1 MTETSSHPA
10 PDTAPASRARSY
22 RTLSVLAVATGAF
35 WTVGV
40 TLVATQAGS
49 DPVGAGY
56 DAANRFLTLSLVLL
70 VGYAALL
77 RRSPPGGSSKGSMA
91 LVVGSVLLLAG
102 NVLEFWMVLF
112 SDLHTEKTAV
122 RLGEPEAFWGSP
134 AGWVLFV
141 LGMLVTVAA
150 AAMLG
155 RAVGGLRGG
164 VLFVLAIVG
173 LSATGLWAVSPLLAG
188 AAGLALA
195 GWLIGL
201 VQPRHPSNRPDR
213 TDPHRYERT
222 DRGRS
227 GCACLPEGQAR

>member
-1 MTETSSHPA
+1 M
-10 PDTAPASRARSY
+10 
-22 RTLSVLAVATGAF
+22 LAVGTGAL

-40 TLVATQAGS
+40 TLVATQAAS
-49 DPVGAGY
+49 DPVGTGY
-56 DAANRFLTLSLVLL
+56 DAANRFLTLPLLLL

-77 RRSPPGGSSKGSMA
+77 RASPPGGSGKGPVA

-112 SDLHTEKTAV
+112 SDLHTEKTAA
-122 RLGEPEAFWGSP
+122 RLGESEAYWGSL
-134 AGWVLFV
+134 AGWILFV

-164 VLFVLAIVG
+164 FLFVLAVVG

-201 VQPRHPSNRPDR
+201 ARPRHPI
-213 TDPHRYERT
+213 
-222 DRGRS
+222 G
-227 GCACLPEGQAR
+227 

>member
-1 MTETSSHPA
+1 M
-10 PDTAPASRARSY
+10 
-22 RTLSVLAVATGAF
+22 LSVLAVAVGAL
-35 WTVGV
+35 WVVGV

-56 DAANRFLTLSLVLL
+56 DAANRALTLPLLLL
-70 VGYAALL
+70 VGYAVLL
-77 RRSPPGGSSKGSMA
+77 RTSPPGASRKGPVV

-102 NVLEFWMVLF
+102 NVLEFWMVLL
-112 SDLHTEKTAV
+112 SGLHTEKSAA
-122 RLGEPEAFWGSP
+122 RLGEPEAFWGSF
-134 AGWVLFV
+134 AGWMVFV

-155 RAVGGLRGG
+155 RAIGGLRGWIL
-164 VLFVLAIVG
+164 VVLAIVG

-201 VQPRHPSNRPDR
+201 VQPRHPRAEIELDTR
-213 TDPHRYERT
+213 RRATA
-222 DRGRS
+222 RGSRGTRS
-227 GCACLPEGQAR
+227 EA

>member
-1 MTETSSHPA
+1 MTAGMAETSRRPA
-10 PDTAPASRARSY
+10 RGTAPAAHAPSY
-22 RTLSVLAVATGAF
+22 RTLSLLAVGTGAL

-56 DAANRFLTLSLVLL
+56 DAANRALTLPLVLL

-77 RRSPPGGSSKGSMA
+77 RKSPPGRSRRGSLV

-102 NVLEFWMVLF
+102 NVLEFWMVLL
-112 SDLHTEKTAV
+112 SGLHTEKNAA
-122 RLGEPEAFWGSP
+122 RLGESEAFWGSF
-134 AGWVLFV
+134 AGWMLFL
-141 LGMLVTVAA
+141 LGMLVTIAA
-150 AAMLG
+150 AVMLG
-155 RAVGGLRGG
+155 RAVGGLRGAIL
-164 VLFVLAIVG
+164 VVLAIVG

-201 VQPRHPSNRPDR
+201 VQPRHLI
-213 TDPHRYERT
+213 
-222 DRGRS
+222 
-227 GCACLPEGQAR
+227 A

>member
-1 MTETSSHPA
+1 M
-10 PDTAPASRARSY
+10 
-22 RTLSVLAVATGAF
+22 LAVATGAL

-70 VGYAALL
+70 VGFAALL
-77 RRSPPGGSSKGSMA
+77 RSSPPGGSKKGSVA
-91 LVVGSVLLLAG
+91 LVMGSVLLLAG

-112 SDLHTEKTAV
+112 SGLHTEKTAA
-122 RLGEPEAFWGSP
+122 RLGEPEAFWGSF
-134 AGWVLFV
+134 AGWMVFV
-141 LGMLVTVAA
+141 LGMLVTIAA

-155 RAVGGLRGG
+155 RAIGGLRGG
-164 VLFVLAIVG
+164 VLFALAVVG
-173 LSATGLWAVSPLLAG
+173 LGATGLWAVSPLLAG

-201 VQPRHPSNRPDR
+201 VHPRHF
-213 TDPHRYERT
+213 
-222 DRGRS
+222 
-227 GCACLPEGQAR
+227 AA

>member
-1 MTETSSHPA
+1 M
-10 PDTAPASRARSY
+10 
-22 RTLSVLAVATGAF
+22 ATGAL

-40 TLVATQAGS
+40 TLVATQAVS

-56 DAANRFLTLSLVLL
+56 DAANRALTLPLLLL
-70 VGYAALL
+70 VVYAALL
-77 RRSPPGGSSKGSMA
+77 RTSPPGGSRKGSVA

-122 RLGEPEAFWGSP
+122 RLGEPEAFWGSF
-134 AGWVLFV
+134 AGWMVFV

-150 AAMLG
+150 AVMLG

-164 VLFVLAIVG
+164 VLVVLAIVG

-201 VQPRHPSNRPDR
+201 VQPRHPV
-213 TDPHRYERT
+213 
-222 DRGRS
+222 
-227 GCACLPEGQAR
+227 A